1 MGGVTNAWRPTRIE
15 RVVRVYATSTGAA
28 RVVTDAGLAVV
39 KLPGNPSGPHALA
52 CELVGTRLAR
62 WLGLATFDLALLPY
76 DGVPEVTFGDGSRAH
91 AGTAIAL
98 RHVVGTP
105 WGADPEGLARVENPE
120 AIAGLVVL
128 DTLTLNKDRY
138 YAHRQPVRENLGN
151 VFLARDGAAAGRM
164 RLIAMDHTE
173 CLRERSGMLKARIG
187 RIDRVRD
194 ETVHGLFPAFIPHVT
209 EAAVAPFLQRLR
221 SLTPEEARSFTKEIP
236 SDWEVTDAIRQAIE
250 ELLVDRAR
258 FLSTRL
264 WPILARSCGWPSNP
278 AGG

>member
-1 MGGVTNAWRPTRIE
+1 MTNEWRPTRIE
-15 RVVRVYATSTGAA
+15 RVVKVYATSTGAA

-39 KLPGNPSGPHALA
+39 KLPGNPSGPHALV
-52 CELVGTRLAR
+52 CELVGTRLAS

-76 DGVPEVTFGDGSRAH
+76 DGTPEVQFRDGTRAQ

-128 DTLTLNKDRY
+128 DTLALNKDRY
-138 YAHRQPVRENLGN
+138 YPHREPVRENLGN
-151 VFLARDGAAAGRM
+151 VFLAREGAAAGRL
-164 RLIAMDHTE
+164 RLVAMDHTE
-173 CLRERSGMLKARIG
+173 CLREHSGLLKARIS

-194 ETVHGLFPAFIPHVT
+194 ETVHGLFPDFVPYLT
-209 EAAVAPFLQRLR
+209 EAAAAPFFHRLR
-221 SLTPEEARSFTKEIP
+221 TLTPEVARALTKEIP
-236 SDWEVTDAIRQAIE
+236 GDWEVSDAIREAIDA
-250 ELLVDRAR
+250 LLVDRAR

-264 WPILARSCGWPSNP
+264 WTILARSCGWPSSTGP
-278 AGG
+278 TGS